1 MARIRSWYVF
11 MTSPRYGLALA
22 LSLAFGPPPAIAAS
36 LPPVEATHGMV
47 VSAQRLA
54 SEVGLDILKR
64 GGNAVDAAVA
74 VGYALA
80 VTHPCCGNLGGGGF
94 MLVHLASGGDRII
107 DFRETAPLAARPDL
121 YLDKDGKVIADAS
134 TLGYKAVGVPGTVL
148 GLDTVLA
155 RYGSMTRQQVM
166 APAIALAEKG
176 FVLSD
181 PDAQILAGSSKS
193 FAAQANVAKIFLKDG
208 KPYAAGDRL
217 TQGALAAT
225 LQRIYEGGPD
235 AFYKGPIAAAIVAA
249 SQAQGGILSLAD
261 FSAYRVVERN
271 PVRCR
276 YRGYDILATPP
287 PSSGGATLCEILGI
301 LEGYPLGD
309 FGFHSAASLHVMV
322 EAIRHAFLDRNNR
335 LGDPAFVANPLSRL
349 LSSEYAAEIRAVI
362 DPIRATASS
371 TLSADT
377 PPHESGV
384 ETTHYSVIDAAGN
397 AVGVTFTINGYFGAK
412 VIAGDTGFFLNDEM
426 DDFTAKPGSANSFG
440 LVQGE
445 ANAIEPGKRPLS
457 SMSPTLVSKDGKAFL
472 LLGSPGG
479 SRIITALVETIVNV
493 IDYGMDIQ
501 TAVDAPRF
509 HHQWLPDTIYL
520 EPFALSRD
528 TLDKLKAA
536 GYAFT
541 DQRAWGAVEAILVGP
556 PLPSTAPPAGIDDTT
571 RPAPLVPGHLY
582 GANDSRRPGGAAL
595 GY

>member
-1 MARIRSWYVF
+1 MAQTGRWHASLGGARH
-11 MTSPRYGLALA
+11 TLALA
-22 LSLAFGPPPAIAAS
+22 ISLTFGLGSASAAS
-36 LPPVEATHGMV
+36 LPPVEASHGMV

-54 SEVGLDILKR
+54 SEVGLDILKH

-94 MLVHLASGGDRII
+94 MLVHLGAGGDRII
-107 DFRETAPLAARPDL
+107 DFRETAPLAARPDM
-121 YLDKDGKVIADAS
+121 YLDKAGNIIPDAS

-148 GLDTVLA
+148 GLDTALA
-155 RYGSMTRQQVM
+155 KYGSMTRQQVM
-166 APAIALAEKG
+166 APAIALAEEG
-176 FVLSD
+176 FILSD
-181 PDAQILAGSSKS
+181 PDAQILASASKD
-193 FAAQANVAKIFLKDG
+193 FASQPNVVKIFLKDG
-208 KPYAAGDRL
+208 QSYAAGDRL
-217 TQGALAAT
+217 RQPALAAT
-225 LQRIYEGGPD
+225 LRRIAEGGPD
-235 AFYKGPIAAAIVAA
+235 AFYKGSIAASIVEA
-249 SQAQGGILSLAD
+249 SQTQGGILSLED
-261 FSAYRVVERN
+261 FSAYRVVERE
-271 PVRCR
+271 PVRCS

-287 PSSGGATLCEILGI
+287 PSSGGTTLCEMLGI

-309 FGFHSAASLHVMV
+309 FGYHSAASLHVMA
-322 EAIRHAFLDRNNR
+322 EAMRHAFLDRNSQ

-349 LSSEYAAEIRAVI
+349 LSKQYAARIRDVI
-362 DPIRATASS
+362 DPTHATASKA
-371 TLSADT
+371 LNANT
-377 PPHESGV
+377 PPHEGGT
-384 ETTHYSVIDAAGN
+384 ETTHYSVIDGMGN

-440 LVQGE
+440 LVQGG
-445 ANAIEPGKRPLS
+445 ANAIQPGKRPLS
-457 SMSPTLVSKDGKAFL
+457 SMSPTLVSKSGRAFL

-493 IDYGMDIQ
+493 VDYGMDIQ
-501 TAVDAPRF
+501 SAVDAPRF

-528 TLDKLKAA
+528 TRDKLEAA
-536 GYAFT
+536 GYAFS
-541 DQRAWGAVEAILVGP
+541 DQRPWGAVEAILVAP
-556 PLPSTAPPAGIDDTT
+556 PLPSATPSAGVDDST
-571 RPAPLVPGHLY
+571 RPAPLMPGHLY

>member
-1 MARIRSWYVF
+1 
-11 MTSPRYGLALA
+11 
-22 LSLAFGPPPAIAAS
+22 
-36 LPPVEATHGMV
+36 MV

-94 MLVHLASGGDRII
+94 MLVHLANGGDRTI
-107 DFRETAPLAARPDL
+107 DFRETAPLAARPAM
-121 YLDKDGKVIADAS
+121 YLDKAGNLVPDAS

-148 GLDTVLA
+148 GLDTALA
-155 RYGSMTRQQVM
+155 KYGSMTRRQVM
-166 APAIALAEKG
+166 APAIALAEEG
-176 FVLSD
+176 FILSD
-181 PDAQILAGSSKS
+181 ADAQILASGGKA
-193 FAAQANVAKIFLKDG
+193 FASHPNVAKIFLKDA

-217 TQGALAAT
+217 TQPALAVT
-225 LQRIYEGGPD
+225 LRRIAEGGPD
-235 AFYKGPIAAAIVAA
+235 AFYKGSIAAAIVEA
-249 SQAQGGILSLAD
+249 SQAQGGILSLDD
-261 FSAYRVVERN
+261 FRAYRVVERE
-271 PVRCR
+271 PVHCS

-287 PSSGGATLCEILGI
+287 PSSGGTTLCEILGI

-309 FGFHSAASLHVMV
+309 FGFHSAASFHVMA
-322 EAIRHAFLDRNNR
+322 EAMRHAFLDRNSQ
-335 LGDPAFVANPLSRL
+335 LGDPAYVDNPLGRL
-349 LSSEYAAEIRAVI
+349 LSKEYSAKIRSVI
-362 DPIRATASS
+362 DPTHATASS
-371 TLSADT
+371 ALSANT
-377 PPHESGV
+377 PPHEEGA
-384 ETTHYSVIDAAGN
+384 ETTHYSVIDSAGN

-440 LVQGE
+440 LVQGN
-445 ANAIEPGKRPLS
+445 ANAIQPGKRPLS
-457 SMSPTLVSKDGKAFL
+457 SMSPTLVTKDGKAFL

-501 TAVDAPRF
+501 SAVDAPRF

-520 EPFALSRD
+520 EPFTLSRD
-528 TLDKLKAA
+528 TQDKLKAA

-541 DQRAWGAVEAILVGP
+541 DQRAWGAVEAILIGP
-556 PLPSTAPPAGIDDTT
+556 PLPTTAPAAGVDDST
-571 RPAPLVPGHLY
+571 RPAPLIPGHLY